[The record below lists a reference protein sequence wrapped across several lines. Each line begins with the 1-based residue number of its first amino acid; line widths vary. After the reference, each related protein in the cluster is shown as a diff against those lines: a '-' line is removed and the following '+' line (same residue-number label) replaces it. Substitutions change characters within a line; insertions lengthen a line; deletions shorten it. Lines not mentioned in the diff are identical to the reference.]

1 MEQTMDHA
9 IHETGTAF
17 AGHHHDSHS
26 HTHGVVDQHLMTTE
40 RGLHALKWSFAVL
53 AIGATLQTAVVMM
66 SGSVALAADAIHNA
80 ADAATAIPL
89 GLAFILMRRKAT
101 DRFTYGYGR
110 VEDLAGLVVVLVVL
124 LSAIAAAYEAVSRL
138 VHPHPVEALGAVAA
152 AGVIGFTANEAAAY
166 MRIRTGKEIHSAA
179 LIADGEHARVD
190 GLTSLAVAAGAGAIK
205 LGYPIAD
212 PIIAIAISI
221 AIFGVVREAATTV
234 FTRLLDGVEPGL
246 VAEIRAMGRRMQGIR
261 DVFHVRARWIGHRLH
276 AEADIAVDPM
286 LSVAEGIEIADR
298 FKAEVM
304 HHVEGI
310 HAMHVGIRAPEGR
323 AA

>member
-1 MEQTMDHA
+1 MDNV
-9 IHETGTAF
+9 IHENAPPL
-17 AGHHHDSHS
+17 AGHHHDSHP
-26 HTHGVVDQHLMTTE
+26 HTHGAVDQHLMTTE

-53 AIGATLQTAVVMM
+53 AIGAALQAGVVMK

-89 GLAFILMRRKAT
+89 GLAFILMHRKAT
-101 DRFTYGYGR
+101 ERFTYGYGR

-138 VHPHPVEALGAVAA
+138 FHPHPVEALGAVAV
-152 AGVIGFTANEAAAY
+152 AGLIGFLANEAAAFL
-166 MRIRTGKEIHSAA
+166 RIRTGREIHSAA
-179 LIADGEHARVD
+179 LVADGEHARID

-212 PIIAIAISI
+212 PIIAIGISI
-221 AIFGVVREAATTV
+221 AIFGIVREASMTV

-246 VAEIRAMGRRMQGIR
+246 VAEIRRTGQRMQGIR
-261 DVFHVRARWIGHRLH
+261 DVFHVRARWIGHRLN
-276 AEADIAVDPM
+276 AEADIAVDPV
-286 LSVAEGIEIADR
+286 LSVGEGVEIANR

-304 HHVEGI
+304 HQVPGI

>member
-1 MEQTMDHA
+1 ML
-9 IHETGTAF
+9 I
-17 AGHHHDSHS
+17 GHHHDSHP

-53 AIGATLQTAVVMM
+53 AIGAVLQAGVVML
-66 SGSVALAADAIHNA
+66 SGSVALLADAIHNA

-89 GLAFILMRRKAT
+89 GIAFVLIRRKT
-101 DRFTYGYGR
+101 TERFTYGYGR
-110 VEDLAGLVVVLVVL
+110 VEDLAGMVVVLVVL
-124 LSAIAAAYEAVSRL
+124 LSALAAGYEAVSRL
-138 VHPHPVEALGAVAA
+138 FHPHPVQALGAVGL
-152 AGVIGFTANEAAAY
+152 AGVIGFIANEAAAF

-179 LIADGEHARVD
+179 LVVDGEHARAD

-212 PIIAIAISI
+212 PIIALAISI
-221 AIFGVVREAATTV
+221 AIFGIVRESAVTI
-234 FTRLLDGVEPGL
+234 FTRLLDGVEPEL
-246 VAEIRAMGRRMQGIR
+246 IAEIRGTGQRMKGIR

-276 AEADIAVDPM
+276 AEADIAVDPV
-286 LSVAEGIEIADR
+286 LSVGDGVELADR

-304 HHVEGI
+304 HHVPGI
-310 HAMHVGIRAPEGR
+310 HAMHVGIRAPEGK